1 MNCGLCG
8 GGKNILMFYSG
19 RHKIAKCA
27 DCGLIYTDDFKK
39 GSVSYAGEG
48 YFTRENQYVSRWDD
62 FCAILEPLVD
72 KIIRF
77 KPGGKLLDVGAG
89 VGVLLSIAARRGFIS
104 KGVEVSEWAS
114 AFAREKKGLDVQTGP
129 LEAAQLPDNSFDV
142 VVINHV
148 LEHVERPR
156 EMLADA
162 RRILKEDGLLAIG
175 APNIGSFMAGLCG
188 GKWRS
193 LRPEQH
199 IWHFSAETLKRLVV
213 LSGFEVVHFEAREN
227 YPVSGW
233 GLKALAKRLI
243 NQVSVLSG
251 RSEAMILFARKQ
263 AGFRA

>member
-8 GGKNILMFYSG
+8 SGKNTLMFYSG
-19 RHKIAKCA
+19 GHKIAKCD
-27 DCGLIYTDDFKK
+27 DCGLIYTADFEK
-39 GSVSYAGEG
+39 GAVFYGGKG
-48 YFTRENQYVSRWDD
+48 YFTRENQYVSGWDE
-62 FCAILEPLVD
+62 FCAMLDPLVD
-72 KIIRF
+72 GIARF

-89 VGVLLSIAARRGFIS
+89 VGVLLSVAARRGYIA

-114 AFAREKKGLDVQTGP
+114 AFAREKKGLDVLSGT
-129 LEAAQLPDNSFDV
+129 LEAAQLPANSFDV

-162 RRILKEDGLLAIG
+162 RRILKGDGLLAIG
-175 APNIGSFMAGLCG
+175 TPNIGSVMAGLRG

-199 IWHFSAETLKRLVV
+199 IWHFSEKTLKKLAG
-213 LSGFEVVHFEAREN
+213 LSGFEVVHFEARAN
-227 YPVSGW
+227 YSAGGW

-243 NQVSVLSG
+243 NLVSVLND